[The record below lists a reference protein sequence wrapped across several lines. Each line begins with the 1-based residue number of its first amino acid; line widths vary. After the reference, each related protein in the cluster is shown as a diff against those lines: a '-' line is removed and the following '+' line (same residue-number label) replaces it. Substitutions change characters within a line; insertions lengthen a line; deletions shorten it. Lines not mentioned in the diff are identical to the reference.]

1 MSSEEI
7 IEGVEQY
14 LYSDGQADNILL
26 IEGLT
31 LVSKVATTLLS
42 ILTGIIIIG
51 LPLIVAV
58 EIIYINFPVVQRP
71 INTKIIYKTGRIH
84 RILAFALRDAVR
96 AVEECEIEPSK
107 NVNFEYLKLK
117 IRVRSS
123 EYGSFSL
130 ETPPAPQASTVSVS
144 SIVKILY
151 AQTKPG
157 FAQPVFSRLPAMRL
171 WR

>member
-14 LYSDGQADNILL
+14 LYSDGQAVNILL

-71 INTKIIYKTGRIH
+71 INTKIIYK
-84 RILAFALRDAVR
+84 LV
-96 AVEECEIEPSK
+96 
-107 NVNFEYLKLK
+107 
-117 IRVRSS
+117 
-123 EYGSFSL
+123 
-130 ETPPAPQASTVSVS
+130 
-144 SIVKILY
+144 
-151 AQTKPG
+151 G
-157 FAQPVFSRLPAMRL
+157 FIGF
-171 WR
+171 

>member
-117 IRVRSS
+117 IKALLICGIIISLGFGGASFFVQFIQGLFSGVLRVIRNA
-123 EYGSFSL
+123 L
-130 ETPPAPQASTVSVS
+130 
-144 SIVKILY
+144 L
-151 AQTKPG
+151 
-157 FAQPVFSRLPAMRL
+157 
-171 WR
+171 